1 MNRINKKIVK
11 TAVEEEKALVVE
23 EEVLFGLIDVFVGL
37 YVDNELSSLYNN
49 TPLLYPY
56 KNEDKPYTNI
66 CSGAPADKEDKNG

>member
-1 MNRINKKIVK
+1 MNRINKKLVK

-37 YVDNELSSLYNN
+37 YVDNELYSLYNN

-56 KNEDKPYTNI
+56 TNED
-66 CSGAPADKEDKNG
+66 